1 MRNFSH
7 STFSFVRQCYQLKK
21 YNKIEICKANFYPNI
36 PLKAE
41 YFTRAEREYH
51 FDKVKI
57 SHFATGE
64 IYHFNAVNA

>member
-1 MRNFSH
+1 MIGNASNRSH
-7 STFSFVRQCYQLKK
+7 RFAVLGEK
-21 YNKIEICKANFYPNI
+21 YDKIEICKANFYRNI

-41 YFTRAEREYH
+41 YITRARREYH

-57 SHFATGE
+57 SHFAIGE